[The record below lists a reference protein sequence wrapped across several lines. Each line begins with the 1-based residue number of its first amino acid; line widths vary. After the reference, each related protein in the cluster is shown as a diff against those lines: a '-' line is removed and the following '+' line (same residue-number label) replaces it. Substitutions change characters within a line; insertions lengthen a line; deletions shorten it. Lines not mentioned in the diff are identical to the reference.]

1 MNLNKLAAYFLPAFT
16 MLAGTALSMMG
27 AFGDTKANLSIFV
40 LCLIIVF
47 PLTFL
52 IQGISCAMHHYS
64 IVPAI
69 GISIIAFIIVFMIVL
84 PTNNLVYGI
93 YYVAIFAAGYA
104 VTYMIRRM
112 KK

>member
-16 MLAGTALSMMG
+16 MLAGTALSMTG
-27 AFGDTKANLSIFV
+27 AFGDTKASLSIFV

-52 IQGISCAMHHYS
+52 IQGIACAIHHYH
-64 IVPAI
+64 ILPAI
-69 GISIIAFIIVFMIVL
+69 GISTIAFIVVFMIVL
-84 PTNNLVYGI
+84 PTDNLVYGV
-93 YYVAIFAAGYA
+93 YYLAIFAAGYA
-104 VTYMIRRM
+104 ITYMIRRM